1 MGARRAIKDSDRK
14 AQVMTIPTRIA
25 CWPLVICLLPSAAL
39 RAGDAPVERLS
50 MAVPGVPPVFAG
62 VVAFV
67 AREEGFFQKYGVE
80 VEVRPF
86 DSGAA
91 AAQAVVTG
99 GIDFSLSPT
108 PVIVRMI
115 SNGKVDLVGI
125 YGMEHPDWLLG
136 SADPAKRKCADLKGE
151 AVGVDSVG
159 GARAVA
165 LGEFLRPCGL
175 KIDDVKLVSL
185 SSNVGAAIV
194 SGQIKFGVL
203 HTDDVPVLEEQMG
216 RPVAVIESFK
226 DVNPLSHY
234 NLIVV
239 TRERLR
245 QKRDGYLR
253 ALAAIIDAGRFMID
267 PRHADRVA
275 QIATATG
282 RTAKLAQEILP
293 RLYQIAYWP
302 VGNDGLARANL
313 ENVVEVER
321 QLGGIKP
328 GKTPVPY
335 EQLVDRTVWKD
346 ANALVK

>member
-1 MGARRAIKDSDRK
+1 
-14 AQVMTIPTRIA
+14 MTTPTRIA
-25 CWPLVICLLPSAAL
+25 CGSLVIFLCAAAASS
-39 RAGDAPVERLS
+39 AGDAPVERLS

-67 AREEGFFQKYGVE
+67 AREEGFFKKYGVE

-91 AAQAVVTG
+91 AAQAVVAG

-108 PVIVRMI
+108 PVIVRMV
-115 SNGKVDLVGI
+115 SNGNVDLVGL

-136 SADPAKRKCADLKGE
+136 SADPAKKKCENLKGE

-175 KIDDVKLVSL
+175 KISEVKLVSL
-185 SSNVGAAIV
+185 SSNVGAAMIG
-194 SGQIKFGVL
+194 GQIKFGVL
-203 HTDDVPVLEEQMG
+203 HSDDVPVLEEQMG
-216 RPVAVIESFK
+216 RPIAVIESFK
-226 DVNPLSHY
+226 EVNPLSHY
-234 NLIVV
+234 ILIVV
-239 TRERLR
+239 TRERLK
-245 QKRDGYLR
+245 QKRDGYVR
-253 ALAAIIDAGRFMID
+253 ALAGIIDAGKFMID
-267 PRHADRVA
+267 PRNADRVA

-282 RTAKLAQEILP
+282 RTAKLAKEILP
-293 RLYQIAYWP
+293 RLYQIEFWP
-302 VGNDGLARANL
+302 VGKDGLAQTNL
-313 ENVVEVER
+313 ENVVKVEE

-328 GKTPVPY
+328 GKTPVTY
-335 EQLVDRTVWKD
+335 QRLVDRTVWKD